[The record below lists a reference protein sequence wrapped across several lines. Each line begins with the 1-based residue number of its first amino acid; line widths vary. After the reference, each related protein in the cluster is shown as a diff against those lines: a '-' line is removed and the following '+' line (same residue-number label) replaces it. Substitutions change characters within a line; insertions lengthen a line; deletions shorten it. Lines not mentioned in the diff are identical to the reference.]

1 MSISQLLSVNNFV
14 RSNSEFRGSR
24 TAFILNDRQ
33 VTWSHFDRRV
43 SKVANALLNAG
54 LRKGDKVALL
64 GLNRMETLEIL
75 FGTLRAGGVIVPLS
89 ALLKP
94 DMIAGMINDS
104 ESKFLFAVSPLEGL
118 VIPAV
123 SALTGVDRKGL
134 IGVGFSKEAWIPY
147 EDFINPASETDP
159 FILVENDDD
168 CSIIYSSG
176 TTGAPKG
183 IVHSHLLRV
192 FYAYGACLEF
202 RINSSATT
210 VITTPL
216 FTNATWLM
224 LLGTMGSG
232 GISVLLP
239 KFTPEEFFLAVERN
253 SGTHTFL
260 VPTQYQTI
268 LESSDF
274 GKHHLSSLRV
284 MVSMGSTLPLPL
296 KKRILEK
303 MGPGLIELYG
313 CTEGPAST
321 LQPEDVMSKTGS
333 VGRPIAGSIMRI
345 IDDKGKELPQGG
357 IGEIVGYTPPSA
369 MKGYYNRPE
378 ATAEAI
384 WQDAHGR
391 PFIRTGDIGRF
402 DEDGFLYILDRKKDM
417 IVSGGVNV
425 FASDI
430 EGIFL
435 EHPSVLE
442 VAVIAVPHEK
452 WIETPLALVRL
463 RQGATVTE
471 ETLRDWVNARV
482 AKHQKVSAV
491 VFRKEEF
498 PRNALGKLLKIKLR
512 EPYWEGR

>member
-1 MSISQLLSVNNFV
+1 
-14 RSNSEFRGSR
+14 
-24 TAFILNDRQ
+24 
-33 VTWSHFDRRV
+33 
-43 SKVANALLNAG
+43 
-54 LRKGDKVALL
+54 
-64 GLNRMETLEIL
+64 
-75 FGTLRAGGVIVPLS
+75 
-89 ALLKP
+89 
-94 DMIAGMINDS
+94 
-104 ESKFLFAVSPLEGL
+104 
-118 VIPAV
+118 
-123 SALTGVDRKGL
+123 
-134 IGVGFSKEAWIPY
+134 
-147 EDFINPASETDP
+147 
-159 FILVENDDD
+159 
-168 CSIIYSSG
+168 
-176 TTGAPKG
+176 
-183 IVHSHLLRV
+183 
-192 FYAYGACLEF
+192 
-202 RINSSATT
+202 
-210 VITTPL
+210 
-216 FTNATWLM
+216 
-224 LLGTMGSG
+224 MGSG